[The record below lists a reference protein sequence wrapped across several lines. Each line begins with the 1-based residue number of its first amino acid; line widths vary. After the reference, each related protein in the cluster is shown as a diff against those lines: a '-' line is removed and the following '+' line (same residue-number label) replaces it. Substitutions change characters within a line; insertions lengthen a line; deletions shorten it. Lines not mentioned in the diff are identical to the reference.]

1 MIDLLDAVQLARAQF
16 AFTVSAHIIF
26 PAFSIGLASY
36 LVVLEGL
43 WLWRREQRYMKVFQ
57 YWKVIFAVVCSVP
70 CRAAF

>member
-16 AFTVSAHIIF
+16 AFTVSAHVIL

-57 YWKVIFAVVCSVP
+57 Y
-70 CRAAF
+70 